1 MDPKTTVGQIHLT
14 HPKDANFTS
23 LYEESFS
30 KHGQNIQLFGVLEIT
45 GNAGPLARARRQEY
59 EQFMQTLIAAFKKTY
74 ITASRLDLNTFEA
87 ALSGINLALGKYA
100 ARGRVSWIGKVNAV
114 IAALA
119 QNQLSLSVTGKG
131 HVYLLRRKDLS
142 TLSEGLVEEE
152 PAPVKIFANYS
163 SGKVATGDRLLL
175 TTAELLNYVSQD
187 RLRQFMSEDTVAE
200 ACQEIMQTV
209 QDVKNS
215 SFAIFV
221 AGLSAAPEADPVTT
235 TPMSPAAMAG
245 ARARADQNPILLYAG
260 AFGQSVWRGL
270 LFVGELLM
278 HLVGALLAFIYNF
291 FRRRPKKYLF
301 SAIGAAVII
310 LLIALGSSLWNN
322 FRENRQVETASAL
335 SAIEEK
341 LNQAEA
347 ALIIDDQ
354 NRIVTL
360 MSEVESMLASTRG
373 GTASE
378 REALGVRLQ
387 ELKNRVNKEVRV
399 DAPTVLTQF
408 SNIPTELYRSP
419 NGILAFNRNSQSFSF
434 YDFRTGQTATVLKN
448 QNTSNLILGE
458 YAGEPFGY
466 AFLTK
471 TGDFQKLTPET
482 DSLASYEGATPSVT
496 AANQK
501 IQALHVLGSG
511 TNARLYLLNQTA
523 NQILRVRVSGTAFG
537 PAEDWLK
544 SAADFGSTVD
554 MGVDGNI
561 YVLFPDSADR
571 YFNGAKE
578 NFSLSLVSPKLENAT
593 KMFVSA
599 ETANIYILDPE
610 HNRILVFDKNG
621 KLLNQLLSDK
631 FRELSDISVDEAAGI
646 IYAAAGAELLQI
658 KL

>member
-1 MDPKTTVGQIHLT
+1 AAI
-14 HPKDANFTS
+14 
-23 LYEESFS
+23 
-30 KHGQNIQLFGVLEIT
+30 
-45 GNAGPLARARRQEY
+45 AG
-59 EQFMQTLIAAFKKTY
+59 T
-74 ITASRLDLNTFEA
+74 
-87 ALSGINLALGKYA
+87 
-100 ARGRVSWIGKVNAV
+100 
-114 IAALA
+114 
-119 QNQLSLSVTGKG
+119 
-131 HVYLLRRKDLS
+131 
-142 TLSEGLVEEE
+142 
-152 PAPVKIFANYS
+152 
-163 SGKVATGDRLLL
+163 
-175 TTAELLNYVSQD
+175 
-187 RLRQFMSEDTVAE
+187 
-200 ACQEIMQTV
+200 
-209 QDVKNS
+209 
-215 SFAIFV
+215 
-221 AGLSAAPEADPVTT
+221 
-235 TPMSPAAMAG
+235 
-245 ARARADQNPILLYAG
+245 RARADQNPAMQYAG

-270 LFVGELLM
+270 LFVGELLT
-278 HLVGALLAFIYNF
+278 HLVGALLAFVYSF

-301 SAIGAAVII
+301 SAIGAAIII
-310 LLIALGSSLWNN
+310 LLFALSWSLWKN
-322 FRENRQVETASAL
+322 FRENRQVETESAF

-360 MSEVESMLASTRG
+360 MSEAENMLSSARG
-373 GTASE
+373 GTISE
-378 REALGVRLQ
+378 REALERRLQ
-387 ELKNRVNKEVRV
+387 ELKNKVNKEIHVEN
-399 DAPTVLTQF
+399 PTVLTQF

-434 YDFRTGQTATVLKN
+434 YDFRTGQTTTVLKN

-471 TGDFQKLTPET
+471 TGDFQKLAPET
-482 DSLASYEGATPSVT
+482 DSLTSYEGAVPSIT
-496 AANQK
+496 TANQK
-501 IQALHVLGSG
+501 IQALHVLGAG
-511 TNARLYLLNQTA
+511 TNARLYLLNQTT

-554 MGVDGNI
+554 IGVDGNI
-561 YVLFPDSADR
+561 YVLFPNRADR

-621 KLLNQLLSDK
+621 KLLNQLISDK

-646 IYAAAGAELLQI
+646 IYAAAGAELLQV